1 MKCLKKPKLEIEALV
16 MWIARKIEILKDRP
30 GMRAVLGLSGV
41 TLLVGCISFLRDPFL
56 SAPDDGY
63 GVIGLLTTNWVLS
76 FLMGLAACALLATC
90 LSKEPRIFVG
100 PISSIGLMC
109 SLIFGDL
116 VLKKGFSDAEF
127 FPMIQAQ
134 GLITICCLFSAAV
147 ILDKERPNRGK

>member
-1 MKCLKKPKLEIEALV
+1 
-16 MWIARKIEILKDRP
+16 
-30 GMRAVLGLSGV
+30 
-41 TLLVGCISFLRDPFL
+41 
-56 SAPDDGY
+56 
-63 GVIGLLTTNWVLS
+63 
-76 FLMGLAACALLATC
+76 
-90 LSKEPRIFVG
+90 
-100 PISSIGLMC
+100 MC